1 MHIKNVW
8 RYRGIVEVERIH
20 SGRYG
25 KKGTPGPRKL
35 PTPEEMKAV
44 NERNCIKKLR
54 RKIQANF
61 GEGDL
66 FLTLTYKKETRPD
79 AREARRRL
87 KNYLERLR
95 RRWKK
100 AGVPLKYIIVT
111 EYENKSIHHHL
122 VLNDILDGS
131 GAKEANRC
139 WKENGGTHT
148 EYLYEDGHYEN
159 LAAYL
164 VKETSKTFRKPGSPS
179 KTRYSCSR
187 NLVDPKPKT
196 VILKSDRWPED
207 PRVPKGYY
215 LDKQSL
221 VNGVNKM
228 GYRYQ
233 YYRLVSLSPKKHI
246 HGKSK
251 AGKDPGGRK
260 QKGKMKRGAVKPK
273 LRRRKKKQ
281 GSDAEW

>member
-8 RYRGIVEVERIH
+8 RYKGVMEVERVN

-25 KKGTPGPRKL
+25 KKGSPAPRRL
-35 PTPEEMKAV
+35 PTPEEVART
-44 NERNCIKKLR
+44 NEKNCIKKLR

-61 GEGDL
+61 DPGDL
-66 FLTLTYKKETRPD
+66 FLTLTYKKEIRPD
-79 AREARRRL
+79 AKEARRIL

-95 RRWKK
+95 RKWKK
-100 AGVPLKYIIVT
+100 AGAPLKYIIVT

-122 VLNDILDGS
+122 ILNDLPDGS
-131 GAKEANRC
+131 GAKAANQC
-139 WKENGGTHT
+139 WKGNGGTHT
-148 EYLYEDGHYEN
+148 EYLYEDGHYED

-164 VKETSKTFRKPGSPS
+164 VKETKKTFRKPGSPS
-179 KTRYSCSR
+179 KARYSCSR
-187 NLVDPKPKT
+187 NLIDPKPKT
-196 VILKSDRWPED
+196 TILKSDRWPED

-233 YYRLVSLSPKKHI
+233 YYRLVSL
-246 HGKSK
+246 
-251 AGKDPGGRK
+251 
-260 QKGKMKRGAVKPK
+260 KPK
-273 LRRRKKKQ
+273 NHAHKVKTKARTDTGNREQERKRKRSVAKPDLRRRKKKR
-281 GSDAEW
+281 